1 MWHVRLVLKEYPCGI
16 VVQTTREDLNQARC
30 PDRERS
36 DRRPLIRLLFF
47 RVLILGEY
55 MGGDVWAALEQQGD
69 NLCLPVTLVGLH
81 IKASH
86 TGSASYI
93 DAEAIAEAVQRPRMR
108 LCRSR
113 PRN

>member
-69 NLCLPVTLVGLH
+69 NLCLPYLSNARELLDSSALVL
-81 IKASH
+81 
-86 TGSASYI
+86 TCL
-93 DAEAIAEAVQRPRMR
+93 R
-108 LCRSR
+108 LPWSDRG
-113 PRN
+113 